1 MSDTGSTK
9 CKIIIDAMGGDFS
22 PLNEVLGAV
31 QAVKELPDTDLFL
44 IGKEEEI
51 KKVLVDNNLSFKN
64 ENIINA
70 PDVISMSDSPT
81 QAIKSK
87 PNSSIVLGNKL
98 IREKKADAFVSTGN
112 TGAVMAAATLIMGRI
127 PGVGRPTIGAVMPNI
142 NGVCAVFDVGASV
155 DSKASHLL
163 EYAVMGTI
171 FTRELYHIENPTIGL
186 LNVGEE
192 ESKGNEISLAALNL
206 IKQTNLNF
214 IGNVEGRDIL
224 NGKVNVIVC
233 DGFVGNILL
242 KFGEGV
248 LTFLK
253 YKFKEFAGRS
263 IINKI
268 KIGLVRS
275 AMRSILKDFDYQEQ
289 GGVPLLG
296 VNGICII
303 GHGSSTPNAI
313 TKMIHRADEMYRK
326 NLISKIENSLKQ
338 NSKL

>member
-1 MSDTGSTK
+1 MSDNGSNK

-22 PLNEVLGAV
+22 PLNEVQAAV
-31 QAVKELPDTDLFL
+31 EAVKELPDCDLFL
-44 IGKEEEI
+44 IGKVDEI
-51 KKVLVDNNLSFKN
+51 KKVLADNNLTFKT
-64 ENIINA
+64 ENIIDA
-70 PDVISMSDSPT
+70 PEVIQMSDTPT
-81 QAIKSK
+81 QAIKTK

-98 IREKKADAFVSTGN
+98 VREKKADAFVSAGN

-127 PGVGRPTIGAVMPNI
+127 PGVGRPTIGAVLPNI

-155 DSKASHLL
+155 DSKPRHLL

-171 FTRELYHIENPTIGL
+171 FTREIYGIENPTIGL

-192 ESKGNEISLAALNL
+192 ESKGNETSVAALGL
-206 IKQTNLNF
+206 LKQTNLNF
-214 IGNVEGRDIL
+214 IGNVEGRDVL
-224 NGKVNVIVC
+224 NGAVNVIVC

-253 YKFKEFAGRS
+253 SKFREYASKG
-263 IINKI
+263 IINKL
-268 KIGLVRS
+268 KIGLVKG
-275 AMRSILKDFDYQEQ
+275 AMKSILKGFDYQEQ

-303 GHGSSTPNAI
+303 GHGSSSPKAI

-326 NLISKIENSLKQ
+326 NLTTKIENSLKQ
-338 NSKL
+338 YSNL